1 MNIIYIAYSCNP
13 YNGTE
18 DKLGWYIPYYAAK
31 QDNVVIITKE
41 ESRQSI
47 EKFLREKN
55 NKNIEVY
62 YVDVPSLYKKIFS
75 GGLYSGRL
83 NIWNKYALLKVNEIV
98 KEEKIDIIHQINPVE
113 FRSIG
118 AYGKF
123 KDIPYVCGPVGGG
136 EYIPKKVKKY
146 IKNGWIFEN
155 IRYIANLYY
164 KIKYKFNG
172 RIKECDVLLFAN
184 SETRDYLIPKSERIK
199 YPVMTELGSIKQ
211 REKTFQK
218 NNLFTILSGGRLI
231 YRKGFD
237 LLLDAIENIP
247 DDYKFKLKLVGNGKM
262 FWHLKKR
269 VENSKKLYN
278 RVEMLGKIPHTDM
291 GELYQSSDL
300 FIMPSL
306 RETTGSVILES
317 LENGLPVVTVNRF
330 GGKVIL
336 DEKCG
341 ILYDWDSDISPDK
354 IVANVIIK
362 CLDNRKMLEDMREEC
377 LKKASTF
384 SFKEKIKI
392 YQGIYNE
399 LLNKNR

>member
-18 DKLGWYIPYYAAK
+18 DRLGWYIPYYAAK

-47 EKFLREKN
+47 EDFLKEKN
-55 NKNIEVY
+55 YKNIEVY
-62 YVDVPSLYKKIFS
+62 YVDIPNLYKKIFS
-75 GGLYSGRL
+75 GSLYSGRL
-83 NIWNKYALLKVNEIV
+83 NIWNRYALLKVNEIV
-98 KEEKIDIIHQINPVE
+98 KTKKIDIIHQINPVE

-136 EYIPKKVKKY
+136 EYIPKNVKKY
-146 IKNGWIFEN
+146 IKDGWIVES

-184 SETRDYLIPKSERIK
+184 SETRDYLIPKCERKK
-199 YPVMTELGSIKQ
+199 YPVMTELGSLQQQDNVFK
-211 REKTFQK
+211 K
-218 NNLFTILSGGRLI
+218 NDLFTILAGGRLI

-247 DDYKFKLKLVGNGKM
+247 DSYKFKLKLVGNGKM
-262 FWHLKKR
+262 FSHLKNR
-269 VENSKKLYN
+269 VENSEKLSC
-278 RVEMLGKIPHTDM
+278 RVEMMGKVPHTEM
-291 GELYQSSDL
+291 RELYQSSDL

-317 LENGLPVVTVNRF
+317 LENGLPVATVNGF
-330 GGKVIL
+330 GAKVIL

-341 ILYDWDSDISPDK
+341 ILYDWNSDMSPDR
-354 IVANVIIK
+354 IVATAIVK
-362 CLDNRKMLEDMREEC
+362 CLDNRKMLEDMRIEC
-377 LKKASTF
+377 LKRASTF
-384 SFKEKIKI
+384 SFEKKMKS
-392 YQGIYNE
+392 YRCIYNE
-399 LLNKNR
+399 LLNK